1 MRRPVVA
8 ELDRECDVVVV
19 GGGFAGLSAARQ
31 LVKMGVDVI
40 VLEARHRVGGRSFT
54 DVTEAGFVVDQGG
67 QWIGPT
73 QDHLAALAEEFGVT
87 TFPTYVAG
95 QGIELR
101 DGQRTPYVGLIPTSD
116 RHGAAEGIAC
126 MLDLDLAALDVPLHD
141 PWDAPHAS
149 GLDASTLASWFD
161 ANLQSGS
168 ARAVIEVAIKA
179 IFGAGSGEL
188 SLLFALFYLHAGG
201 GLTNLARTT
210 GGAQEARFVGG
221 SQQLADRMAAELGD
235 RVILGAPVDSVE
247 YGRDHVMMTGRLV
260 HDPAD
265 PSRHQW
271 PVRDPVPV
279 PVPVPVPI
287 RARARRAVL
296 AMPPAISARLHYTPS
311 LPGRRDQLAQRM
323 PMGAV
328 IKVHVIYEQ
337 PFWRQDG
344 LNGQIVAPGAL
355 MESAFDNSPHDASH
369 GAIVGFIAADQ
380 CRRAEAAGREA
391 RRDAVV
397 DDLVRAFGP
406 RARHPVEYVEQEWC
420 AEPFTRGGPVA
431 VSSPG
436 ALTAL
441 GPALREPV
449 GPLHWAGTETAT
461 EWCGYLDGAV
471 RSGHRAAEEVFKA
484 LQGEHVTNSD
494 GIVNGE
500 GAPIG
505 RH

>member
-1 MRRPVVA
+1 MMAGA
-8 ELDRECDVVVV
+8 ERNRECEAVVV
-19 GGGFAGLSAARQ
+19 GAGFAGLATARQ
-31 LVKMGVDVI
+31 LARTGVDVI

-54 DVTEAGFVVDQGG
+54 DVTEAGFVIDRGG

-73 QDHLAALAEEFGVT
+73 QDHLAALAEELGVA
-87 TFPTYVAG
+87 TFPTYTAG
-95 QGIELR
+95 QGVELR
-101 DGQRTPYVGLIPTSD
+101 DGHRTPYVGLIPTSD

-141 PWDAPHAS
+141 PWDAPGAAR
-149 GLDASTLASWFD
+149 LDATTLASWFD
-161 ANLQSGS
+161 ANLQSAS
-168 ARAVIEVAIKA
+168 ARAIIEVAIKA

-221 SQQLADRMAAELGD
+221 SQQLAAGMAAELGD
-235 RVILGAPVDSVE
+235 RVILGAPVDAVD
-247 YGRDHVMMTGRLV
+247 YTPDHVIISGRLV
-260 HDPAD
+260 RSPPDPGDLANLAD
-265 PSRHQW
+265 PSRPHDT
-271 PVRDPVPV
+271 VR
-279 PVPVPVPI
+279 I
-287 RARARRAVL
+287 RARRAVM
-296 AMPPAISARLHYTPS
+296 AMPPALSARLDYTPA

-337 PFWRQDG
+337 AFWRNDG

-355 MESAFDNSPHDASH
+355 MESTFDNSPEDASH
-369 GAIVGFIAADQ
+369 GAIVGFVAGDE
-380 CRRAEAAGREA
+380 CRRAETAGPET
-391 RRDAVV
+391 RRDAVIR
-397 DDLVRAFGP
+397 DLVRAFGP
-406 RARHPVEYVEQEWC
+406 AARHPIEYVEQAWC

-441 GPALREPV
+441 GPALRQPV
-449 GPLHWAGTETAT
+449 GPIHWAGTETAT
-461 EWCGYLDGAV
+461 EWCGYLDGAL
-471 RSGHRAAEEVFKA
+471 RSGHRAAEEVLMA
-484 LQGEHVTNSD
+484 LK
-494 GIVNGE
+494 GE
-500 GAPIG
+500 GAPVG

>member
-8 ELDRECDVVVV
+8 EQDREYEVVVV

-31 LVKMGVDVI
+31 LARRGVEV
-40 VLEARHRVGGRSFT
+40 VVMEARHRVGGRSFT
-54 DVTEAGFVVDQGG
+54 DVTEAGFVIDRGG

-73 QDHLAALAEEFGVT
+73 QDHLAALAAELGVA
-87 TFPTYVAG
+87 TFPTYTAG

-101 DGQRTPYVGLIPTSD
+101 DGQRMPYVGLIPTSD

-126 MLDLDLAALDVPLHD
+126 MLDLDLAALDVPLHN
-141 PWDAPHAS
+141 PWNAPNAA
-149 GLDASTLASWFD
+149 GLDACTLASWFD
-161 ANLQSGS
+161 ANLESES

-210 GGAQEARFVGG
+210 GGAQESRFVGG

-235 RVILGAPVDSVE
+235 NVILGAPVEAVE
-247 YGRDHVMMTGRLV
+247 YGADHVIMSGRLV
-260 HDPAD
+260 APVAD
-265 PSRHQW
+265 LSDHSTRHHH
-271 PVRDPVPV
+271 R
-279 PVPVPVPI
+279 PI
-287 RARARRAVL
+287 RVRARRAVL
-296 AMPPAISARLHYTPS
+296 AMPPALSARLDFTPP

-328 IKVHVIYEQ
+328 IKVHVIYKE
-337 PFWRQDG
+337 PFWRHDG

-355 MESAFDNSPHDASH
+355 MESTFDNSPDDASH
-369 GAIVGFIAADQ
+369 GAIVGFIAGDQ

-391 RRDAVV
+391 RRDAVIH
-397 DDLVRAFGP
+397 DLVRAFGP
-406 RARHPVEYVEQEWC
+406 AAGHPIEYVEQEWC

-461 EWCGYLDGAV
+461 EWCGYLDGAL
-471 RSGHRAAEEVFKA
+471 RSGHRAAEEVVRA
-484 LQGEHVTNSD
+484 LRGEPATM
-494 GIVNGE
+494 GE
-500 GAPIG
+500 GTPVG

>member
-1 MRRPVVA
+1 VVA
-8 ELDRECDVVVV
+8 ERDRECEVVVV
-19 GGGFAGLSAARQ
+19 GAGFAGLSAARQ
-31 LVKMGVDVI
+31 LARQGVDVI
-40 VLEARHRVGGRSFT
+40 VMEARHRVGGRSFT
-54 DVTEAGFVVDQGG
+54 DVTDAGFTIDRGG
-67 QWIGPT
+67 QWMGPT
-73 QDHLAALAEEFGVT
+73 QDHLALLALEFGVA
-87 TFPTYVAG
+87 TFPTYTAG

-101 DGQRTPYVGLIPTSD
+101 DGRRTPYVGLIPTSD

-126 MLDLDLAALDVPLHD
+126 MLDLDLAALDVPLHN
-141 PWDAPHAS
+141 PWGAPGAA
-149 GLDASTLASWFD
+149 GLDACTLASWFD
-161 ANLQSGS
+161 ANLESAS

-235 RVILGAPVDSVE
+235 RVILGSPVDSVE
-247 YGRDHVMMTGRLV
+247 YGPDHVITSGRLV
-260 HDPAD
+260 APVADRVDRDRD
-265 PSRHQW
+265 PSSPHGSI
-271 PVRDPVPV
+271 PI
-279 PVPVPVPI
+279 PI
-287 RARARRAVL
+287 RVRARRAVL
-296 AMPPAISARLHYTPS
+296 AMPPALSARLNFTPP
-311 LPGRRDQLAQRM
+311 LPGRREQLAQRM

-337 PFWRQDG
+337 PFWRQAG

-355 MESAFDNSPHDASH
+355 MESTFDNSPHDGSH
-369 GAIVGFIAADQ
+369 GAIVGFIAGDQ

-391 RRDAVV
+391 RRDAVI

-406 RARHPVEYVEQEWC
+406 AARHPVEYVEQEWC

-431 VSSPG
+431 LSSPG

-461 EWCGYLDGAV
+461 EWCGYLDGAL
-471 RSGHRAAEEVFKA
+471 RSGHRAAEEIVKA
-484 LQGEHVTNSD
+484 LTSD
-494 GIVNGE
+494 PTEKENVITPQSE
-500 GAPIG
+500 TRP
-505 RH
+505 